1 MVKTCERFI
10 EKGYVIICNRKIAML
25 KSVKLV
31 IAGFFL
37 VFVTFL
43 YQNSVYSQPLS
54 PNNCIKGLEYGAVGE
69 LDKARLQFDETLNNS
84 SSCEY
89 TKGGMDLL
97 SDVSDGKVSREV
109 AMHIFKAWIHDSNNE
124 FKEMAAEGEKAIRLD
139 PNYSPGYNVR
149 GAAYGL
155 LGEFDKAIRD
165 IDRSLALTPNDSV
178 SYNARGLAKKAKG
191 DIKGALADFDHA
203 IKLGYTEGYV
213 GRTAIYMMTG
223 EFKKGLREA
232 NRAVEL
238 NPNMAESWSARAFFQ
253 GALGYTNK
261 AKEDIK
267 KALSIEPENPEVWF
281 AKAAVH
287 DMAGEKAAT
296 IKAMRKFL
304 KVAHQIPMMSAATNY
319 VRQKLQE
326 LEAD

>member
-1 MVKTCERFI
+1 MEETRERLI
-10 EKGYVIICNRKIAML
+10 EKGHVIMCNRKIAML
-25 KSVKLV
+25 KNAKLV
-31 IAGFFL
+31 ITGLLLF
-37 VFVTFL
+37 VVTFM
-43 YQNSVYSQPLS
+43 YQASVYSQPLLQ
-54 PNNCIKGLEYGAVGE
+54 NNCIKALEYGAVGE
-69 LDKARLQFDETLNNS
+69 LDKARLQFEETLDS
-84 SSCEY
+84 SSHCEY
-89 TKGGMDLL
+89 AKGGMELL
-97 SDVSDGKVSREV
+97 SDVFDGKVSRKV
-109 AMHIFKAWIHDSNNE
+109 AIHIFKAWVHDSNGE

-165 IDRSLALTPNDSV
+165 IDRSLLLTPNDPV

-191 DIKGALADFDHA
+191 DIKGALADFNHA
-203 IKLGYTEGYV
+203 IKLGYTEAYV

-223 EFKKGLREA
+223 EFKKGFKEA

-253 GALGYTNK
+253 GALGYTNG

-267 KALSIEPENPEVWF
+267 KALSINPENPEVWF
-281 AKAAVH
+281 IKAAIH

-304 KVAHQIPMMSAATNY
+304 KVALPMMSAQINF
-319 VRQKLQE
+319 VRQKLRK